1 MDEFKTFI
9 KNNRLLFIAL
19 AIFLCVGIWFS
30 FGAGSRTHNSGSGV
44 HDNGER
50 ADAVDTRLE
59 QLASSNIKLAR
70 DCRTLKTELAKSQA
84 ALSEAQAQTKKL
96 QAELTALK
104 QQSSSNELL
113 LQTANDSLELYAKE
127 VKRQQRIIKTQRN
140 IAWVLLGG
148 ALAVA
153 IAT

>member
-1 MDEFKTFI
+1 MKL
-9 KNNRLLFIAL
+9 KNLLKAIGFCLLLAL
-19 AIFLCVGIWFS
+19 PLSASAYSQEAEYTITESEL
-30 FGAGSRTHNSGSGV
+30 TLL
-44 HDNGER
+44 
-50 ADAVDTRLE
+50 DTRLE
-59 QLASSNIKLAR
+59 QLASSNVKLAR
-70 DCRTLKTELAKSQA
+70 DCRVLKAELAKSQA
-84 ALSEAQAQTKKL
+84 ALNEAQAQTKKL

-113 LQTANDSLELYAKE
+113 LQTANESLELYEKE

>member
-1 MDEFKTFI
+1 MKL
-9 KNNRLLFIAL
+9 KNLLKATGFCLLLAL
-19 AIFLCVGIWFS
+19 PLPASASSQEAEYTITESELILL
-30 FGAGSRTHNSGSGV
+30 
-44 HDNGER
+44 
-50 ADAVDTRLE
+50 DTRLE
-59 QLASSNIKLAR
+59 QLASSNTKLAR
-70 DCRTLKTELAKSQA
+70 DCRVLKAELAKSQA
-84 ALSEAQAQTKKL
+84 ALSEAQVQTKKL
-96 QAELTALK
+96 QAELTVLK

-113 LQTANDSLELYAKE
+113 LQTANESLELYEKE

>member
-1 MDEFKTFI
+1 MKL
-9 KNNRLLFIAL
+9 KNLLKATGFCLLLAL
-19 AIFLCVGIWFS
+19 PLPASASSQEAEYTITESEL
-30 FGAGSRTHNSGSGV
+30 TLL
-44 HDNGER
+44 
-50 ADAVDTRLE
+50 DTRLE
-59 QLASSNIKLAR
+59 QLSASNTKLAR
-70 DCRTLKTELAKSQA
+70 DCRALKVELAKSQA
-84 ALSEAQAQTKKL
+84 ALSEARTQTEKL

-104 QQSSSNELL
+104 KQSNSNELL

-127 VKRQQRIIKTQRN
+127 VKKQQQIIKAQRN

>member
-1 MDEFKTFI
+1 MKL
-9 KNNRLLFIAL
+9 KNLLKATGFCLLLAL
-19 AIFLCVGIWFS
+19 PLPASASSQEAEYTITESEL
-30 FGAGSRTHNSGSGV
+30 TLL
-44 HDNGER
+44 
-50 ADAVDTRLE
+50 DTRLE
-59 QLASSNIKLAR
+59 QLSASNIKLAR
-70 DCRTLKTELAKSQA
+70 DCRALKAELAKSQA
-84 ALSEAQAQTKKL
+84 ALSEARTQTEKL

-127 VKRQQRIIKTQRN
+127 VKKQQQIIKAQRN

>member
-1 MDEFKTFI
+1 MDLKHLLKTIAFC
-9 KNNRLLFIAL
+9 LLL
-19 AIFLCVGIWFS
+19 LLSSCVLV
-30 FGAGSRTHNSGSGV
+30 SGSASAQ
-44 HDNGER
+44 E
-50 ADAVDTRLE
+50 AEYTITESELTLLDTRLE

-70 DCRTLKTELAKSQA
+70 DCRVLKAELAKSQA
-84 ALSEAQAQTKKL
+84 ALSEAQVQTEKL
-96 QAELTALK
+96 QAELTALRK
-104 QQSSSNELL
+104 QSNSNELL
-113 LQTANDSLELYAKE
+113 LQTANESLELYEKE

>member
-1 MDEFKTFI
+1 MLALPLPASAYSQEAEYTI
-9 KNNRLLFIAL
+9 TESELTLL
-19 AIFLCVGIWFS
+19 
-30 FGAGSRTHNSGSGV
+30 
-44 HDNGER
+44 
-50 ADAVDTRLE
+50 DTRLE

-96 QAELTALK
+96 QAELTVLK

-113 LQTANDSLELYAKE
+113 LQTANESLELYEKE

>member
-1 MDEFKTFI
+1 MKL
-9 KNNRLLFIAL
+9 KNLLKATGFCLLLAL
-19 AIFLCVGIWFS
+19 PLPVSASSQETEYTITESEL
-30 FGAGSRTHNSGSGV
+30 TLL
-44 HDNGER
+44 
-50 ADAVDTRLE
+50 DTRLE
-59 QLASSNIKLAR
+59 QLSASNIKLAR
-70 DCRTLKTELAKSQA
+70 DCRALKAELAKSQA
-84 ALSEAQAQTKKL
+84 ALNEAQAQTEKL

-127 VKRQQRIIKTQRN
+127 VKKQQQIIKAQRN

>member
-1 MDEFKTFI
+1 MNLKHLLKT
-9 KNNRLLFIAL
+9 IAL
-19 AIFLCVGIWFS
+19 CLLLLLSSYALVSCSASAQEAEYTITETEL
-30 FGAGSRTHNSGSGV
+30 TLL
-44 HDNGER
+44 
-50 ADAVDTRLE
+50 DTRLE
-59 QLASSNIKLAR
+59 QLSASNIKLAR
-70 DCRTLKTELAKSQA
+70 DCRALKTELAKSQA
-84 ALSEAQAQTKKL
+84 ALNEAQAQTEKL

-113 LQTANDSLELYAKE
+113 LQTANKSLALYEKE
-127 VKRQQRIIKTQRN
+127 VKKQQQIIKAQRN

>member
-1 MDEFKTFI
+1 MKL
-9 KNNRLLFIAL
+9 KNLLKATGFCLLLAL
-19 AIFLCVGIWFS
+19 PLPASASSQEAEYTITESEL
-30 FGAGSRTHNSGSGV
+30 TLL
-44 HDNGER
+44 
-50 ADAVDTRLE
+50 DTRLE
-59 QLASSNIKLAR
+59 QLSASNIKLAR
-70 DCRTLKTELAKSQA
+70 DCRVLKAELAKSQA
-84 ALSEAQAQTKKL
+84 ALNEAQAQTKKL

-113 LQTANDSLELYAKE
+113 LQSANDSLELYAKE
-127 VKRQQRIIKTQRN
+127 VKKQQQIIKTQRN